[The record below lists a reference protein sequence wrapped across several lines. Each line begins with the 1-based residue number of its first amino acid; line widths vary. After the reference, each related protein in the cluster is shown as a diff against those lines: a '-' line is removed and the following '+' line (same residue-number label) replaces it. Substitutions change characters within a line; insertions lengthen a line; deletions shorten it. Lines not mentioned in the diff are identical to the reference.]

1 MSHIPCP
8 ADQNPLPGHST
19 VEVALVALRRRTKAG
34 GKVEILIAKR
44 HFDAAILPGAWE
56 IPGGKID
63 VGEAPSVAA
72 ARELLE
78 ETGVDCT
85 DPSCA
90 WIHIGVI
97 EPPIPHI
104 PHWRPA
110 PRFHL
115 YSVELPAGAA
125 PRAVAAQAIA
135 WIDLAVLHK
144 IDWPQTTVA
153 VVEAL
158 TTALKA
164 AK

>member
-1 MSHIPCP
+1 MSHLPNLSG
-8 ADQNPLPGHST
+8 QKPLPSHST
-19 VEVALVALRRRTKAG
+19 VEVALAALRRRAKSG
-34 GKVEILIAKR
+34 VGVEILLAKR

-63 VGEAPSVAA
+63 VGEAPSIAA

-97 EPPIPHI
+97 EPPVPQG
-104 PHWRPA
+104 RPA

-125 PRAVAAQAIA
+125 PRALAAQAIA
-135 WIDLAVLHK
+135 WIDLSVLHK
-144 IDWPQTTVA
+144 IDWPQTNAA

-158 TTALKA
+158 TQALKA